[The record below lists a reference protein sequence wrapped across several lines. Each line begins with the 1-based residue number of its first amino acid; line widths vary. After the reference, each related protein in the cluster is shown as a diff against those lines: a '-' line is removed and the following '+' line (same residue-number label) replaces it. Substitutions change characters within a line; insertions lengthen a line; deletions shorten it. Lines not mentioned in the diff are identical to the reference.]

1 MTPAINLAKKL
12 KIAHTVHEYPHDPD
26 SDSYGLEAAEELQV
40 DPARVFK
47 TLIVRID
54 TGELV
59 VAVIPV
65 ASMLS
70 MKLVAK
76 VVGAKKAEMAS
87 KSDAER
93 SSGYVLGGISPMGQ
107 RKKLNTIIQITAQS
121 FPTIYVSAGRRG
133 LEIELSPEDLR
144 KAVNGKYAEVCQ

>member
-1 MTPAINLAKKL
+1 M
-12 KIAHTVHEYPHDPD
+12 
-26 SDSYGLEAAEELQV
+26 QV
-40 DPARVFK
+40 APERVFK

-70 MKLVAK
+70 MKLAAK
-76 VVGAKKAEMAS
+76 AVGAKKAEMAA
-87 KSDAER
+87 KPDVER
-93 SSGYVLGGISPMGQ
+93 STGYVLGGISPMGQ
-107 RKKLNTIIQITAQS
+107 RKKLKTIIQITAQE
-121 FPTIYVSAGRRG
+121 FPTVYVSAGRRG

-144 KAVNGKYAEVCQ
+144 EAVNGKYAEVCQ